1 MVIWGW
7 AQFSLCDQPV
17 HTVCRRAWAAKVL
30 AGLSQP
36 CWERLAVSSDPT
48 VPISLLPTCVS
59 TSNPSTH
66 LQCPILPHNC
76 CFGQALRLVLGAA
89 AMQPITAVLMLQY

>member
-1 MVIWGW
+1 M
-7 AQFSLCDQPV
+7 
-17 HTVCRRAWAAKVL
+17 WAAKVL

-36 CWERLAVSSDPT
+36 CWERLAVSAEPT

-66 LQCPILPHNC
+66 PQCPILPRSH
-76 CFGQALRLVLGAA
+76 FPGQALRLVLGAA
-89 AMQPITAVLMLQY
+89 VTQPIRAVFTLQY